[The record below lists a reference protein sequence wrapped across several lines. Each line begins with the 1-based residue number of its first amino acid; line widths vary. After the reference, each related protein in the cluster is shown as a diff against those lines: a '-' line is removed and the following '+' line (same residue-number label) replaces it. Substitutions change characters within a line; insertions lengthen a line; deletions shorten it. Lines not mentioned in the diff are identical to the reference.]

1 MKNLVLF
8 LVILTAGCSP
18 KTKVISIEKSEN
30 KKHDFQKVET
40 VYYFL
45 ENDNWVIGTPD
56 EVPESPINKEF
67 LTAMYKNMRY
77 PAMAR
82 ENGVQGTVIL
92 TLRVNEVGQVTDS
105 KIKQDLREGCGE
117 AALKAVRFASTRAM
131 LPPIY
136 KDGIPQK
143 VKMDMPVRFS
153 FN

>member
-1 MKNLVLF
+1 MKNLIPFF
-8 LVILTAGCSP
+8 LLLAVSCTP
-18 KTKVISIEKSEN
+18 KVKVISQEN
-30 KKHDFQKVET
+30 STPQKHDFQKVET

-45 ENDNWVIGTPD
+45 ENDNWIAGTPD
-56 EVPESPINKEF
+56 EVPESPMSKDF
-67 LTAMYKNMRY
+67 LMATYKNMKY

-92 TLRVNEVGQVTDS
+92 TLTVNEVGQVTES

-117 AALKAVRFASTRAM
+117 AALKAVRLASTKAT

-136 KDGIPQK
+136 KDGMPQK